1 VNCHSKEDIEAWEK
15 SCQFYRNKTKSKE
28 ESKIEKE
35 ELIMSVRIAVG
46 SSDGVIIDQHF
57 GSGDKF
63 YIFELLEDGTSKIVD
78 TREIVR
84 EDSDLETEIV
94 DKSEHSSCN
103 GGGCGSG
110 SHNEP
115 GLLSKVTLLS
125 DCDAVLVNQIGKSA
139 EKLLLKN
146 GISAFD
152 ASDSIE
158 KAFSKLFIYYKRTKK
173 L

>member
-1 VNCHSKEDIEAWEK
+1 MA
-15 SCQFYRNKTKSKE
+15 
-28 ESKIEKE
+28 
-35 ELIMSVRIAVG
+35 VRIAVG
-46 SSDGVIIDQHF
+46 SSDGVSIDQHF
-57 GSGDKF
+57 GSGEKF
-63 YIFELLEDGTSKIVD
+63 YIFELLEDGTSKIVE
-78 TREIVR
+78 TREIVQ
-84 EDSDLETEIV
+84 EDSNLEVENV
-94 DKSEHSSCN
+94 DEAEHSSCN
-103 GGGCGSG
+103 GGGGGCGSG
-110 SHNEP
+110 SGCGSGAHNEP
-115 GLLSKVTLLS
+115 GLLNKVTLLS

>member
-1 VNCHSKEDIEAWEK
+1 MA
-15 SCQFYRNKTKSKE
+15 
-28 ESKIEKE
+28 
-35 ELIMSVRIAVG
+35 VRIAVG
-46 SSDGVIIDQHF
+46 SSDGIVINQHF

-63 YIFELLEDGTSKIVD
+63 YIFELLEDGSSKIVEI
-78 TREIVR
+78 RENIQ
-84 EDSDLETEIV
+84 EDSADEAESFNEI
-94 DKSEHSSCN
+94 EHSSCH
-103 GGGCGSG
+103 GGGGGCGSGCGSG

-115 GLLSKVTLLS
+115 GLLSKITLLS
-125 DCDAVLVNQIGKSA
+125 DCDAVLVKQIGRSA

-158 KAFSKLFIYYKRTKK
+158 KAFSKLFRYYKRTKK